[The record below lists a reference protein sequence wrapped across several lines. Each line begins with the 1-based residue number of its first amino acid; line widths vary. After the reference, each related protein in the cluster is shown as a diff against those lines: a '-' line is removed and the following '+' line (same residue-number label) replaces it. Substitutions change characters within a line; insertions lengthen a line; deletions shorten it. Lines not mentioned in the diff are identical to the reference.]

1 MNLATSETVPC
12 VLVVEANMT
21 LAQTISVDLQEA
33 GYCTAVAHDA
43 ETGLMQAKVADPA
56 LIIIDR
62 MLTGE
67 SGLELCAQLR
77 AQGMKTPLLLMMV
90 REQLEDRIA
99 CLEAGA
105 DDYIL
110 KPYRAEDFLDRVN
123 LYLKPTPLDV
133 EHLRFGELTLDVA
146 NPTAVR
152 GGRPIDLTMKEFELL
167 RYLMEHPREVLSREQ
182 ILENVWGYDFMGESN
197 VIEVY
202 VRYLRLKIDGE
213 NEKRLIQTVRGVG
226 YVLRDA

>member
-1 MNLATSETVPC
+1 MKFYGEDSVDCGCDRRMFDTVLNESRLNIKTHQRCRVGGILSQAGIPMNLATSETVPC

-146 NPTAVR
+146 NRTAVR

-182 ILENVWGYDFMGESN
+182 I
-197 VIEVY
+197 
-202 VRYLRLKIDGE
+202 
-213 NEKRLIQTVRGVG
+213 
-226 YVLRDA
+226 